1 MRLWVSH
8 LPLCSAW
15 KFLHT
20 AAMPDYR
27 RAWHPGGT
35 YFFTVNLLQRQG
47 NDLLIRHVD
56 LLREA
61 VASVRQRHPF
71 IIHGWVVLPEHL
83 HCVIELPA
91 DDADF
96 ATRWRLIK
104 MAFSKALPKTE
115 RRSRVRMARNER
127 GIWQRRYWE
136 HLIRDEAD
144 FCAHMD
150 YVHINPLKHGLV
162 KRVVDWPYS
171 TFHRLVERGV
181 YPGDWAGG
189 DEDAL
194 GYKD

>member
-1 MRLWVSH
+1 
-8 LPLCSAW
+8 
-15 KFLHT
+15 
-20 AAMPDYR
+20 MPDYR

-47 NDLLIRHVD
+47 NDLLTRHMD

-61 VASVRQRHPF
+61 GASVGQRHPF

-104 MAFSKALPKTE
+104 IAFSKALPKTE
-115 RRSRVRMARNER
+115 RRSQVRMARGER

-144 FCAHMD
+144 FSAHMD
-150 YVHINPLKHGLV
+150 YVHINPFKHGLV
-162 KRVVDWPYS
+162 KRLADWPHS
-171 TFHRLVERGV
+171 TFHRLVEQGI
-181 YPGDWAGG
+181 YPADWAGG

>member
-1 MRLWVSH
+1 
-8 LPLCSAW
+8 
-15 KFLHT
+15 
-20 AAMPDYR
+20 MPDYR

-61 VASVRQRHPF
+61 VRSVRQRHSF
-71 IIHGWVVLPEHL
+71 IIHGWVVLPDHL

-91 DDADF
+91 NDADF

-104 MAFSKALPKTE
+104 IEFSKALPKTE
-115 RRSRVRMARNER
+115 KRSNVRVARGER

-136 HLIRDEAD
+136 HLIRDEVD
-144 FCAHMD
+144 FRAHMD

-162 KRVVDWPYS
+162 RRVGDWPHS

-181 YPGDWAGG
+181 YPADWAGG
-189 DEDAL
+189 DADRLE
-194 GYKD
+194 YKD